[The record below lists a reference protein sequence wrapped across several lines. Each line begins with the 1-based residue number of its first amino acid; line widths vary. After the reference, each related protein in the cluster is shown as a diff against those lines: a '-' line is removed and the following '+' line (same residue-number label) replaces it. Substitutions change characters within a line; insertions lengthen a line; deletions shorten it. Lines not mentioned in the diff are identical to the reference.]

1 MSRGP
6 VYGGSARLSLLT
18 TPVALALLA
27 VLFYFGG
34 DRKVAEKALSSVQV
48 AGSETMRSV
57 VGACAE
63 EFMSRNPHADII
75 IRGGGSG
82 DGMAALLHGMT
93 DVAMVSRELSS
104 REREFGRSKGIEL
117 SAIPLALDGI
127 AIIANR
133 ANVSTELSLDQLRDI
148 FAGKL
153 RSWQA
158 LGGGSAEID
167 ILARMAGSGTGTVF
181 DEKVMKGTPYAPKV
195 QRLATNE
202 EIVAAV
208 ARRPAAIGYTG
219 LGALKGSSEQIKVLA
234 LKLGA
239 NAAPLLPSLENL
251 RSGAYPLTRGLT
263 LVTAGKPTHTVGDFV
278 AFCSGEDGRP
288 FLQNAG
294 YIVSNRGTGSGPLQA
309 AQQ

>member
-1 MSRGP
+1 MSKGP

-27 VLFYFGG
+27 VLFYFGS
-34 DRKVAEKALSSVQV
+34 DRKSAREAVSSVQV
-48 AGSETMRSV
+48 AGSETMRGV
-57 VGACAE
+57 VGTCAE

-133 ANVSTELSLDQLRDI
+133 ANASIELSLDQLRDV

-153 RSWQA
+153 RNWQP
-158 LGGGSAEID
+158 LGGGSAEI
-167 ILARMAGSGTGTVF
+167 
-181 DEKVMKGTPYAPKV
+181 
-195 QRLATNE
+195 
-202 EIVAAV
+202 EI
-208 ARRPAAIGYTG
+208 
-219 LGALKGSSEQIKVLA
+219 
-234 LKLGA
+234 
-239 NAAPLLPSLENL
+239 
-251 RSGAYPLTRGLT
+251 
-263 LVTAGKPTHTVGDFV
+263 
-278 AFCSGEDGRP
+278 
-288 FLQNAG
+288 
-294 YIVSNRGTGSGPLQA
+294 
-309 AQQ
+309 